1 MNKDAQD
8 LVGFA
13 GILILTGFFF
23 SLFIKSIPGL
33 IISTTALLVLV
44 VEVAIMKGQEEGE
57 KK

>member
-13 GILILTGFFF
+13 GILVSTGFLF
-23 SLFIKSIPGL
+23 SLFIKSVPGL
-33 IISTTALLVLV
+33 IVSIVALIVLV
-44 VEVAIMKGQEEGE
+44 VEVAIMKDQERG

>member
-13 GILILTGFFF
+13 GILISTSFLF
-23 SLFIKSIPGL
+23 SLFIKFIPGL
-33 IISTTALLVLV
+33 IISTVALLVLV
-44 VEVAIMKGQEEGE
+44 VEVAIMKDQERG